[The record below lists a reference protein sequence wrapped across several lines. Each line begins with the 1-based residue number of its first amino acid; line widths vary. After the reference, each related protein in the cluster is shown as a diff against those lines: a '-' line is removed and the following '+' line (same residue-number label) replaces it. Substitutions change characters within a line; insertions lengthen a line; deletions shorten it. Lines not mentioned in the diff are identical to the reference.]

1 MQIRQSEISHTGK
14 TKPINSKV
22 SLAAANQK
30 QEATQNTTGDMSHQ

>member
-1 MQIRQSEISHTGK
+1 MQIHLGEISHTGK

-30 QEATQNTTGDMSHQ
+30 QEAIQKTTGDMSHQ